1 MPVYRLIMVRWVDQN
16 GTISLRLNFMI
27 VGQGSES
34 ATLVSIS
41 ALARMFSLIAIIF
54 QTYKLFGQKPIGTLK

>member
-1 MPVYRLIMVRWVDQN
+1 
-16 GTISLRLNFMI
+16 MI

-54 QTYKLFGQKPIGTLK
+54 QTYKLFGQKPIGALK